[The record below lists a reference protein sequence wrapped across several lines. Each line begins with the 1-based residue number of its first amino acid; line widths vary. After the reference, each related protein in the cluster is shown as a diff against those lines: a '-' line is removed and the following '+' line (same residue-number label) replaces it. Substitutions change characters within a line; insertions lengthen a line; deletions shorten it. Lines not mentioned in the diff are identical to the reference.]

1 MNDLHLS
8 SGRKAQKQQTRQK
21 ILKAANDLVKNHS
34 PPLSMDEIA
43 QEAGISRATIY
54 RYYSNTEE
62 IATELI
68 LYLNVPDSEKLM
80 SDWEG
85 KNFYDGLKGIQNAYL
100 DFIFNNEIPS
110 KKFLGAIL
118 SSADPKLER
127 GQNRITSVR
136 EFLASK
142 DIQMNPDEKEN
153 LSVIA
158 TLLMGIEA
166 VMVTKDVCGLDNKK
180 SREVLNWAL
189 DRILKGYQ

>member
-1 MNDLHLS
+1 MSDSHLS

-34 PPLSMDEIA
+34 PLNMDEIA
-43 QEAGISRATIY
+43 KEAGISRATIY

-68 LYLNVPDSEKLM
+68 LYLNVPDSDKLM

-85 KNFYDGLKGIQNAYL
+85 QNLNDGLKGIQNAYL

-118 SSADPKLER
+118 SSVDPKLER

-142 DIQMNPDEKEN
+142 DIQMKPEEKKN

-166 VMVTKDVCGLDNKK
+166 VIVTKDVCGLDNQK

-189 DRILKGYQ
+189 DRILQGYE

>member
-1 MNDLHLS
+1 MSDSHLS

-34 PPLSMDEIA
+34 PLNMDEIA
-43 QEAGISRATIY
+43 KEAGISRATIY
-54 RYYSNTEE
+54 RYYSNAEE

-68 LYLNVPDSEKLM
+68 LYLNVPDSGKLM

-85 KNFYDGLKGIQNAYL
+85 QNLYDGLKGIQNAYL

-142 DIQMNPDEKEN
+142 DIQMNPVEKEN

-166 VMVTKDVCGLDNKK
+166 VIVTKDVCGLDNQK

-189 DRILKGYQ
+189 DRILKGL

>member
-1 MNDLHLS
+1 MNDSHLS

-34 PPLSMDEIA
+34 PLNMDEIA
-43 QEAGISRATIY
+43 KEAGISRATIY

-68 LYLNVPDSEKLM
+68 LYLNVPDSGKLM

-85 KNFYDGLKGIQNAYL
+85 QNLYDGLKGIQNAYL

-166 VMVTKDVCGLDNKK
+166 VMVTKDVCGLDNQE
-180 SREVLNWAL
+180 SRKVLNWAL

>member
-1 MNDLHLS
+1 MSDSHLS

-34 PPLSMDEIA
+34 PLNMDEIA
-43 QEAGISRATIY
+43 KEAGISRATIY

-68 LYLNVPDSEKLM
+68 LYLNVPDSDKLM
-80 SDWEG
+80 SDWKG
-85 KNFYDGLKGIQNAYL
+85 QNLYDGLKGIQNAYL

-142 DIQMNPDEKEN
+142 DIQMKPEEKEN

-166 VMVTKDVCGLDNKK
+166 VIVTKDVCGLDNQK

-189 DRILKGYQ
+189 DRILQGYK